1 MIYLY
6 YKAYLLRRLLRFA
19 VMRKRAFN
27 VLETHFGLPVP
38 GLFEVEWQGTAGRH
52 EARTADLRLG
62 GCFID
67 TIAQA
72 AVGEPVAV
80 KLRLPAGG
88 WIELQGEV
96 TYQFPTMGFG
106 VRFTGGSEAD
116 RRRLE
121 WLVKAEGRKAG
132 ERG

>member
-1 MIYLY
+1 MP
-6 YKAYLLRRLLRFA
+6 A
-19 VMRKRAFN
+19 
-27 VLETHFGLPVP
+27 
-38 GLFEVEWQGTAGRH
+38 LFEVEWQGAAGRH
-52 EARTADLRLG
+52 EARTSDLSPG

-72 AVGEPVAV
+72 AVGEAVTV

-88 WIELQGEV
+88 WIELRGEV
-96 TYQFPTMGFG
+96 TYQFPGLGFG
-106 VRFTGGSEAD
+106 VRFTGASAED

-132 ERG
+132 EQD